1 MKTGPSYARIPRTP
15 MALVPPPNRNG
26 TARRSVLD
34 EFPAAR
40 SRRTPQMRRTTTLEE
55 RKNQF
60 ALSLQGKILLSHVL
74 LAVVLVGTLRLV
86 REAGWEVQV
95 LIAAAV
101 TLVLALLLP
110 AVLARVTRLRSLG
123 RSALDISRGDLASP
137 VTTEPS
143 LGRDEIDELTAAI
156 GNMQENLRELVGH
169 IHRTAASVADS
180 ATELQRSAENV
191 NAATTEVGVSI
202 KKIAAGAGTQSKL
215 VDRAQKVIGEMAG
228 SIERTAASAED
239 AALASGETSVAAEQS
254 SKAAR
259 LAGEKVNK
267 VFSRVETASHEVF
280 AFGEKTQESSKIVDV
295 ITQVAQ
301 QTNLLALNATIEA
314 ARAGEYGRGFAVV
327 ADEVRKLAESSGR
340 SAEQI
345 SKLARDI
352 SSQSAAVV
360 SAMRQG
366 IEELTEGREDLGTIV
381 RSMAGITD
389 TARKGADKVHLISQS
404 AREQLA
410 GGEEMVKAVGEISAV
425 AEANA
430 GSTQA
435 VGGVIEEQ
443 TGAVARMTSA
453 AQELNNLSLELQS
466 VVRRFRL
473 GT

>member
-1 MKTGPSYARIPRTP
+1 
-15 MALVPPPNRNG
+15 MALVPPPSRNG
-26 TARRSVLD
+26 AVRRSVLD
-34 EFPAAR
+34 EFPSAR
-40 SRRTPQMRRTTTLEE
+40 SRLARTRIPASVEDRRQPVSL
-55 RKNQF
+55 
-60 ALSLQGKILLSHVL
+60 ALQTKILLSHFL
-74 LAVVLVGTLRLV
+74 LASVLVAALWLLRNAPWGMQALV
-86 REAGWEVQV
+86 
-95 LIAAAV
+95 AAAL
-101 TLVLALLLP
+101 TLVLALVLP
-110 AVLARVTRLRSLG
+110 TLLARMTRLRSLS

-137 VTTEPS
+137 VVTEPS
-143 LGRDEIDELTAAI
+143 LGRDEIDELTTAI
-156 GNMQENLRELVGH
+156 GHMQENLRELVGH

-191 NAATTEVGVSI
+191 NAATTEVGESI
-202 KKIAAGAGTQSKL
+202 RKISVGAGTQSDL
-215 VDRAQKVIGEMAG
+215 VTRAQKVIGEMAG
-228 SIERTAASAED
+228 SIQRTALSAED
-239 AALASGETSVAAEQS
+239 AALAAGETSGAAEQG

-267 VFSRVETASHEVF
+267 VFSRIESASHEVF
-280 AFGEKTQESSKIVDV
+280 AFGEKTQEISNIVDA

-327 ADEVRKLAESSGR
+327 ADEVRKLAEAAGR

-352 SSQSAAVV
+352 SGQSAAVV

-381 RSMAGITD
+381 RSMGSITD
-389 TARKGADKVHLISQS
+389 TARKGAEKVHLISQS

-410 GGEEMVKAVGEISAV
+410 GSEEMVKAVGEISQV
-425 AEANA
+425 AQANA
-430 GSTQA
+430 GSTEA
-435 VGGVIEEQ
+435 VSGVIEEQ

>member
-1 MKTGPSYARIPRTP
+1 
-15 MALVPPPNRNG
+15 MALVPPPPTRNG
-26 TARRSVLD
+26 TVRRSVLD

-40 SRRTPQMRRTTTLEE
+40 TSRRPAPVRKLAATLDE
-55 RKNQF
+55 RSQPVS
-60 ALSLQGKILLSHVL
+60 LSLQSKILVSHFL
-74 LAVVLVGTLRLV
+74 LAMVLVGTLHFVRNASWAVQGLV
-86 REAGWEVQV
+86 GSA
-95 LIAAAV
+95 L

-143 LGRDEIDELTAAI
+143 LGRDEIDELTTAI

-169 IHRTAASVADS
+169 IQHTAASVADS
-180 ATELQRSAENV
+180 ANELQRSAENV
-191 NAATTEVGVSI
+191 NAATTEVGTSI
-202 KKIAAGAGTQSKL
+202 SKIALGAGTQSDL
-215 VDRAQKVIGEMAG
+215 VARAQKVIGEMAG
-228 SIERTAASAED
+228 SIQRTALSAED
-239 AALASGETSVAAEQS
+239 AALAAGETSVAAEQS

-267 VFSRVETASHEVF
+267 VFSRVESASHEVF
-280 AFGEKTQESSKIVDV
+280 AFGEKTQEISKIVDV

-327 ADEVRKLAESSGR
+327 ADEVRKLA
-340 SAEQI
+340 
-345 SKLARDI
+345 RDI
-352 SSQSAAVV
+352 SGQSVAVV
-360 SAMRQG
+360 SAMKQS
-366 IEELTEGREDLGTIV
+366 IEELTDGREDLGTIV
-381 RSMAGITD
+381 RSMGSITD
-389 TARKGADKVHLISQS
+389 TARKGAEKVHLISQS

-410 GGEEMVKAVGEISAV
+410 GSEEMVKAVGEISEV

-430 GSTQA
+430 TSTEA
-435 VGGVIEEQ
+435 AGGIIEDQ
-443 TGAVARMTSA
+443 TAAVARMTSA

-473 GT
+473 GS

>member
-1 MKTGPSYARIPRTP
+1 

-202 KKIAAGAGTQSKL
+202 KKIAAGAGKTP
-215 VDRAQKVIGEMAG
+215 
-228 SIERTAASAED
+228 
-239 AALASGETSVAAEQS
+239 
-254 SKAAR
+254 
-259 LAGEKVNK
+259 
-267 VFSRVETASHEVF
+267 EV
-280 AFGEKTQESSKIVDV
+280 
-295 ITQVAQ
+295 
-301 QTNLLALNATIEA
+301 
-314 ARAGEYGRGFAVV
+314 
-327 ADEVRKLAESSGR
+327 
-340 SAEQI
+340 
-345 SKLARDI
+345 
-352 SSQSAAVV
+352 
-360 SAMRQG
+360 
-366 IEELTEGREDLGTIV
+366 
-381 RSMAGITD
+381 
-389 TARKGADKVHLISQS
+389 
-404 AREQLA
+404 
-410 GGEEMVKAVGEISAV
+410 
-425 AEANA
+425 
-430 GSTQA
+430 
-435 VGGVIEEQ
+435 
-443 TGAVARMTSA
+443 
-453 AQELNNLSLELQS
+453 
-466 VVRRFRL
+466 
-473 GT
+473 